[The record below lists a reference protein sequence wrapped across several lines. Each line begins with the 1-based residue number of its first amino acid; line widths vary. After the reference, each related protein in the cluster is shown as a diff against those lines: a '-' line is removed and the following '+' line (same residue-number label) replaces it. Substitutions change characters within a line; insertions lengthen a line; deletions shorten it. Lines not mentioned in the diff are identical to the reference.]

1 MQVGVM
7 EQIGAPG
14 MEHGEKAD
22 FSTQLLGI
30 SGDSAQSLRGG
41 PEQNAVEFSLVLI
54 GNCCNLLRH
63 REHKM
68 EVPGVQKLGFSILE
82 PLSPRERLAF
92 WAVPIRAGVIGVA
105 LMAAVV
111 TLFQMATKNS
121 SPADLDR
128 CHDAMLRHRHRSAIL
143 QAIIC
148 AVAAEYIRYFE
159 SRPIHFTPPLYKYL
173 ARVGLSS
180 APSGC
185 GSRSSGLLVEQTL
198 VVAMRR

>member
-1 MQVGVM
+1 
-7 EQIGAPG
+7 

-22 FSTQLLGI
+22 FDTQVFGI
-30 SGDSAQSLRGG
+30 SGDSPQSLRGS

-54 GNCCNLLRH
+54 GNCCNLVRY
-63 REHKM
+63 REHKV
-68 EVPGVQKLGFSILE
+68 EVLGVQKLGFSILE
-82 PLSPRERLAF
+82 PLSPGERLAF

-111 TLFQMATKNS
+111 TLLQVATKNS

-143 QAIIC
+143 QTIIC

-159 SRPIHFTPPLYKYL
+159 SRTIHFPPSLYKL
-173 ARVGLSS
+173 PG
-180 APSGC
+180 
-185 GSRSSGLLVEQTL
+185 
-198 VVAMRR
+198 